1 MNETSFPYQDT
12 SLESGDVLLKYVL
25 PLRQVVL
32 FPGTEVT
39 LDIGRD
45 ISKMAVKKTGVANSL
60 LLVTQ
65 KALET
70 ELPNKEDLYPVGVL
84 AHIANVIPQSKHAP
98 MRVVVRVLERI
109 SMIEMWHED
118 SVLKASYETLSTTD
132 TVPDQSLKTEALLRR
147 LDEQVQAFANR
158 SGRMNQEQMQGFKQR
173 NHLTEQMDYMAHLL
187 FKDPEERYAFL
198 EELSFIKRF
207 ELIMRLLSNEL
218 EIIDLEADINQKLSV
233 AMEKSQ
239 RDFYLR
245 EKIKVINEELGEA
258 ENKESDLIEFR
269 ERIESMNASDYV
281 KERLSR
287 EVDRLAHISTMS
299 PDYGNLVNYLSFA
312 LALPWDNLSEENN
325 DITHASQIL
334 DEDHYGLEKVKERI
348 LEFLAVRALHGES
361 RGSIICLVGPPGVGK
376 TSLAKSIAR
385 ATNRDYVR
393 VSLGGI
399 QDEAEIRGHRRT
411 YIGAMAG
418 RILKELENCQTRN
431 PTFLLDE
438 IDKVHN
444 SFRGDPASA
453 LLEALDPAQN
463 DSFNDHYL
471 DLPFDLSK
479 VLFLTTANTIDTIP
493 GPLRDRM
500 EIIEVPSYT
509 EVEKLQIAKRY
520 LLPRQRQEQGL
531 KAAQLSISEAALM
544 EIIRQYTAEA
554 GVRELE
560 RQIASVCRKVAKQVV
575 SGEVEDKVR
584 ISVRNLSAYLGKPKR
599 HHLMTDEDDMVGI
612 AVGMAWTAVGGEILQ
627 IECQTMPGKGEL
639 RITGQLGSVMQES
652 AQLSM
657 SIIRSMSETLHLSK
671 DFFKE
676 MDIHI
681 HVPEGAVPKDGPSA
695 GVTITSALASAL
707 SGRKLRR
714 DVAMTG
720 EITLRGRVLQVGGI
734 REKVLAAHRAG
745 CTAVVLPKDNEVDL
759 QDIPEAV
766 RSALNIYFASTIQ
779 DVWKYVFA
787 EGGFHEN

>member
-1 MNETSFPYQDT
+1 MSETSKAPETQRFEAEDAAV
-12 SLESGDVLLKYVL
+12 GYVL

-32 FPGTEVT
+32 FPGTEMT
-39 LDIGRD
+39 LDVGRQ
-45 ISKMAVKKTGVANSL
+45 ISKTAVERVGVGGSL
-60 LLVTQ
+60 LLFTQ
-65 KALET
+65 QALET
-70 ELPNKEDLYPVGVL
+70 EHPTEQDLYPVGS
-84 AHIANVIPQSKHAP
+84 IAQIERILPQGKMTA
-98 MRVVVRVLERI
+98 MRVVVRVAARVELLQLTETKPA
-109 SMIEMWHED
+109 MQ
-118 SVLKASYETLSTTD
+118 ASYRPYLTAD
-132 TVPDQSLKTEALLRR
+132 EAGESPLRYEAYDRR
-147 LDEQVQAFANR
+147 LSEAMGQYAR
-158 SGRMNQEQMQGFKQR
+158 LSGRFNQEQMNGFKAQR
-173 NHLTEQMDYMAHLL
+173 SLEDRIDYLANLLLTEVG
-187 FKDPEERYAFL
+187 ERYAVL
-198 EELSFIKRF
+198 AERLVTKRF
-207 ELIMRLLSNEL
+207 ERVLRHILNETEIIEL
-218 EIIDLEADINQKLSV
+218 EQDINQKLSI
-233 AMEKSQ
+233 AMDKSQ

-258 ENKESDLIEFR
+258 QDKEGEIIEFR
-269 ERIESMNASDYV
+269 EKIDALDAGDLV
-281 KERLSR
+281 KDRLHR
-287 EVDRLAHISTMS
+287 EVDRLAHISMMS
-299 PDYGNLVNYLSFA
+299 PDYGNLVNYLSFV
-312 LALPWDNLSEENN
+312 LDLPWNTLRKENN
-325 DITHASQIL
+325 DINHAAKIL
-334 DEDHYGLEKVKERI
+334 DEDHYGLAKVKERI

-393 VSLGGI
+393 FSLGGI

-411 YIGAMAG
+411 YIGAMPG
-418 RILKELENCQTRN
+418 RILKELENCKSRN
-431 PTFLLDE
+431 PVFLLDE
-438 IDKVHN
+438 IDKVN
-444 SFRGDPASA
+444 SSFRGDPASA

-479 VLFLTTANTIDTIP
+479 VLFLTTANTMDTIP

-520 LLPRQRQEQGL
+520 LVRRQRSEQGL
-531 KAAQLSISEAALM
+531 KAEQISISDGALQ
-544 EIIRQYTAEA
+544 EIIRRYTAEA

-560 RQIASVCRKVAKQVV
+560 RQIGALCRKVAKQVV
-575 SGEVEDKVR
+575 AGEVEEKVR
-584 ISVRNLSAYLGKPKR
+584 INVRNLESYLGKPKR
-599 HHLMTDEDDMVGI
+599 HHRMTDEADDVGI

-639 RITGQLGSVMQES
+639 RITGQLGSVMTES

-657 SIIRSMSETLHLSK
+657 SIIRSMSRSLGLAEQ
-671 DFFKE
+671 FFKD

-707 SGRKLRR
+707 TGRKLRR

-720 EITLRGRVLQVGGI
+720 EITLRGRVLAVGGI

-745 CTAVVLPKDNEVDL
+745 CSAVVLPKENEVDV

-766 RSALNIYFASTIQ
+766 RDDLAIYFASDIR
-779 DVWKYVFA
+779 DVWQHVFSEEA
-787 EGGFHEN
+787 PHEN